1 MTAFREQYRPQAI
14 KSVKAHLVLEA
25 IEKAENID
33 ATEEQ
38 VDAQIAQFAPQ
49 TGKTVEELKEQLTE
63 ADRKYFKADAIRDNC
78 VKFLCDN
85 AVAE

>member
-1 MTAFREQYRPQAI
+1 
-14 KSVKAHLVLEA
+14 A
-25 IEKAENID
+25 IEKAEGID

-49 TGKTVEELKEQLTE
+49 TGKTVEELKAQLTE
-63 ADRKYFKADAIRDNC
+63 ADREYFKADAIRDNC
-78 VKFLCDN
+78 VKFLCDS